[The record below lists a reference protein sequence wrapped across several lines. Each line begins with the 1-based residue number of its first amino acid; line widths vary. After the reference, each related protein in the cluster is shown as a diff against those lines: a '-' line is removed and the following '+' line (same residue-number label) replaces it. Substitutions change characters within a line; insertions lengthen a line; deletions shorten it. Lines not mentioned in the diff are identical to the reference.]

1 MKKLL
6 FLLVIAVLLFSG
18 CGFFNDTYVVES
30 DYTLPVGKEP
40 VRDGIVYIT
49 ALSDLLDTIRTTVA
63 DGKKTQTILFDSS
76 YSGNPSE
83 DLASACWQ
91 VRTEDALCA
100 YCVENIAYE
109 LSQIVSYTEAN
120 LNISYSSG
128 ALPVEEIITMP
139 YATELDDRIAEA
151 IRSGTSRLAILINR
165 STLTAET
172 MMAKFSE
179 VYRASPGLAPQEPI
193 CDVTLFSG
201 SGTQRLYEI
210 LLDTG
215 LSKEEFIRRQEA
227 IDHVELHVEPEV
239 SEKERIQVVAEY
251 LRNRCDPNGFGTV
264 YDALVGGA
272 AGPEGISLG
281 FAELSRRIG
290 LECLVVY
297 GQKDWVDHCW
307 NIVRMDGSYFHV
319 DLFAPQ
325 EKGFLKSD
333 EDFWGEYR
341 WNVNDYPK
349 CDVSY
354 AADSVDPLLSVD
366 KDYIPEEWSM
376 SEKKEPESLEEHANM
391 MTEVSVSN
399 QEENPNDETEPV
411 NAVADNKGILPANN
425 VTDPSAILPDGELL
439 PDSIMVIHGESGM
452 S

>member
-172 MMAKFSE
+172 MMAKFSSLQ
-179 VYRASPGLAPQEPI
+179 YLNTSLPI
-193 CDVTLFSG
+193 V
-201 SGTQRLYEI
+201 
-210 LLDTG
+210 
-215 LSKEEFIRRQEA
+215 
-227 IDHVELHVEPEV
+227 
-239 SEKERIQVVAEY
+239 
-251 LRNRCDPNGFGTV
+251 GTV
-264 YDALVGGA
+264 VG
-272 AGPEGISLG
+272 S
-281 FAELSRRIG
+281 
-290 LECLVVY
+290 
-297 GQKDWVDHCW
+297 
-307 NIVRMDGSYFHV
+307 
-319 DLFAPQ
+319 
-325 EKGFLKSD
+325 
-333 EDFWGEYR
+333 
-341 WNVNDYPK
+341 
-349 CDVSY
+349 
-354 AADSVDPLLSVD
+354 
-366 KDYIPEEWSM
+366 
-376 SEKKEPESLEEHANM
+376 
-391 MTEVSVSN
+391 T
-399 QEENPNDETEPV
+399 
-411 NAVADNKGILPANN
+411 
-425 VTDPSAILPDGELL
+425 
-439 PDSIMVIHGESGM
+439 
-452 S
+452 